1 MSETTTANDT
11 DRVLD
16 LLRRVDLEYPDGQLL
31 EFFVQDSKDP
41 LQTARYILERCS
53 AEGDALDVATLL
65 SDWKRLISVFTYDG
79 SRHPSRDPA
88 VISTIRKRDRGRC
101 CLTGLGH
108 SVWDPLMV
116 VPLLP
121 TEGIQID
128 KELHELL
135 GIFIGPSLLD
145 WLLLKAASL
154 SPEQNHW
161 LVRRSAAAALAQGFF
176 QFCFGPGLKVGLFLL
191 LLVLSSHL
199 PVFTRVHKLTGLQYS
214 VFTSAIG
221 GTTLPFIVKR
231 VPFCR
236 NARFKDCIASHVDN
250 PDTSALEILSRFA
263 NPIRW
268 TGVAREVA
276 CKRPRTVRNG
286 PTTSLWRVL
295 SERGAIA
302 VAMAWRLVPAPIRIR
317 AYQGLASLGAHMYG
331 PSCSLNVRRLP
342 FGLYLKATSMRWHR
356 SLANEFAALQLV
368 RRHTNIHVPSALDLV
383 SDSRNSYL
391 LTTTVRGV
399 PLGRCIDTLS
409 HDEVT
414 TLVGDLQKCLLELRA
429 IPKEVSPKYVIT
441 SALGE
446 ACYDGR
452 LITGSDYDEA
462 RGDFFGPFVDEDDFN
477 DTLRCGALPNVA
489 HSSGHEIVLTHGD
502 LNMRNIM
509 MHNGRL
515 SGIIDWETCG
525 WYPDYWDYTKAHF
538 ITKIHRRWLRIVDA
552 VFEKF
557 GNFEA
562 ELAVERQLWWYCY

>member
-1 MSETTTANDT
+1 MAETTTTSDT
-11 DRVLD
+11 NRVME
-16 LLRRVDLEYPDGQLL
+16 LLRRVDLEYPDGELL
-31 EFFVQDSKDP
+31 ECFVQDSKDP

-53 AEGDALDVATLL
+53 AEGDDLNLATLI

-101 CLTGLGH
+101 CLTGLGY
-108 SVWDPLMV
+108 SIWDPLIV

-128 KELHELL
+128 NELHELL

-145 WLLLKAASL
+145 WLSFGAASL

-176 QFCFGPGLKVGLFLL
+176 QFCFGPGWK
-191 LLVLSSHL
+191 
-199 PVFTRVHKLTGLQYS
+199 YS

-221 GTTLPFIVKR
+221 GPTLPFIIKKL
-231 VPFCR
+231 PFCR

-302 VAMAWRLVPAPIRIR
+302 VAMAWRLAPAPIRIR

-383 SDSRNSYL
+383 SDSKNSYL

-399 PLGRCIDTLS
+399 SLGRCIDTLS

-429 IPKEVSPKYVIT
+429 IPKEVSPKYAIT

-477 DTLRCGALPNVA
+477 DTLHCFALPNVL
-489 HSSGHEIVLTHGD
+489 HSSGHEIVLSHGD
-502 LNMRNIM
+502 LNLRNIM

-525 WYPDYWDYTKAHF
+525 WFPDYWDYTKAHF
-538 ITKIHRRWLRIVDA
+538 ITKIHRRWLKIVDA
-552 VFEKF
+552 VFEKL

>member
-1 MSETTTANDT
+1 MAETTTTSDT
-11 DRVLD
+11 NRVME
-16 LLRRVDLEYPDGQLL
+16 LLRRVDLEYPDGELL
-31 EFFVQDSKDP
+31 EYFLRDSIDP

-53 AEGDALDVATLL
+53 AEGDDLDLATFI
-65 SDWKRLISVFTYDG
+65 SDWKRLISIFTYDG
-79 SRHPSRDPA
+79 SRHSSRDPTI
-88 VISTIRKRDRGRC
+88 ISTIRKRDRGRC
-101 CLTGLGH
+101 CLTGLGY
-108 SVWDPLMV
+108 SIWDPLMV

-121 TEGIQID
+121 TEASQID

-161 LVRRSAAAALAQGFF
+161 LVRRSAAAALAQGYF
-176 QFCFGPGLKVGLFLL
+176 QFMF
-191 LLVLSSHL
+191 
-199 PVFTRVHKLTGLQYS
+199 RNDMNLTDLQYIVS
-214 VFTSAIG
+214 TSRIG
-221 GTTLPFIVKR
+221 GPTLPSIIKK
-231 VPFCR
+231 VPYR
-236 NARFKDCIASHVDN
+236 RPARFTDCNASHVDS

-263 NPIRW
+263 DSIRW
-268 TGVAREVA
+268 TGAGREVA
-276 CKRPRTVRNG
+276 CKRPKPVLNR
-286 PTTSLWRVL
+286 PTTSLWRFL

-302 VAMAWRLVPAPIRIR
+302 VAMVWRLVPAPIRIR
-317 AYQGLASLGAHMYG
+317 AYRGLAFLGSHMYE
-331 PSCSLNVRRLP
+331 PSCSFNVQRLP
-342 FGLYLKATSMRWHR
+342 FGLYLKMIPTRRHR

-368 RRHTNIHVPSALDLV
+368 RCHTNVPVPIALDLV
-383 SDSRNSYL
+383 SDSKNSYL
-391 LTTTVRGV
+391 LTTAVCGV

-414 TLVGDLQKCLLELRA
+414 TLVGDLQECLSELRA
-429 IPKEVSPKYVIT
+429 IPKEVSPKYAIT
-441 SALGE
+441 NVLGE

-462 RGDFFGPFVDEDDFN
+462 RGDFLGPFVDEDDFN
-477 DTLRCGALPNVA
+477 DTLRCGALPDVV
-489 HSSGHEIVLTHGD
+489 HRSGHEIVLTHGD

-525 WYPDYWDYTKAHF
+525 WFPDYWDYTKAHF

-552 VFEKF
+552 VFEKL

-562 ELAVERQLWWYCY
+562 ELAVERQLWWYCF